1 MTTQNQN
8 GRNPRDTYQ
17 RDEPS
22 RSERGRW
29 SRLSTNDEET
39 GRDESYR
46 SSTAIG
52 RVGTSPK
59 SRDERGPDERESYWI
74 DRPYRTEREPTNNEA
89 TYRRESRPDVRPIGA
104 ARPGPHR
111 GKGPRGYQRPDDRI
125 RDLVCEALA
134 EDDQVDATQI
144 EVTVS
149 DGIVTLSGSVPDRP
163 TKRMAEDVVDRIWGV
178 RDVHNQLEIVQGY
191 RGNRSGTGSVG
202 GNEL

>member
-8 GRNPRDTYQ
+8 GRNPRDTYM
-17 RDEPS
+17 RDELS

-29 SRLSTNDEET
+29 TRQGTGDEEST
-39 GRDESYR
+39 RDESYR
-46 SSTAIG
+46 STAIG

-59 SRDERGPDERESYWI
+59 SRDERGGDDRESYWI
-74 DRPYRTEREPTNNEA
+74 DRPYRTDRDRETPTEPSS
-89 TYRRESRPDVRPIGA
+89 YRREPELRPIGA
-104 ARPGPHR
+104 ARLGPHR

-191 RGNRSGTGSVG
+191 RGNRSGAGSVG

>member
-8 GRNPRDTYQ
+8 GRNPRDTYV
-17 RDEPS
+17 RDELS

-29 SRLSTNDEET
+29 SRQGGSDDEP
-39 GRDESYR
+39 GRDEAYR
-46 SSTAIG
+46 TTAIG
-52 RVGTSPK
+52 RVGPSSK
-59 SRDERGPDERESYWI
+59 SRDERGADEREGYWI
-74 DRPYRTEREPTNNEA
+74 DRPYRTDREHEATPSEPTS
-89 TYRRESRPDVRPIGA
+89 YRSPDVRPIGA

-191 RGNRSGTGSVG
+191 RSNRSGPGSVG